1 MNMSNIEIQHQIKT
15 KMVKGDIPTP
25 PGTGHIGCL
34 TKDQKAILKDVW
46 AVIFYIADSGEAIV
60 PADMMN
66 EVQKEATSSGTKST
80 TVQAAANAGWF
91 SGNKAAK
98 AQEEA
103 KAAGFG
109 AGMAK
114 ISLADLG
121 LSVDKLRPILW
132 DNVMG
137 DHPDALVLRFV
148 RARKW
153 NIVNALNMMFKA
165 FKWRLDEDVPAIK
178 YSTDELLDSQN
189 PKLIK
194 QLETGKFFLHGTDVE
209 NRPVAYLTVRLHRP
223 GDQPPKTLERLTV
236 YVMEAGRVLIQHP
249 VETVCLVFDLTGFS
263 LANMDFAMV
272 RYLVNIFEAYYPESL
287 GRIIIHGAP
296 FVFWGV
302 WKVVQ
307 PWLDPVVAAKVRF
320 TRSDQDLLEHIP
332 AKHLPDRYK
341 GGLDHFTYSYPH
353 AQPEENKCMEDTET
367 KDRLVAEWKA
377 MMWKFEALTRE
388 WIAAGT
394 PQATSE
400 RSEEEVE
407 QEREQLAKELRVAYF
422 KMDPYI
428 RARNMFHRTSPPIAQ
443 PDGSALWVYNN

>member
-194 QLETGKFFLHGTDVE
+194 QLETG
-209 NRPVAYLTVRLHRP
+209 
-223 GDQPPKTLERLTV
+223 
-236 YVMEAGRVLIQHP
+236 
-249 VETVCLVFDLTGFS
+249 
-263 LANMDFAMV
+263 
-272 RYLVNIFEAYYPESL
+272 
-287 GRIIIHGAP
+287 
-296 FVFWGV
+296 
-302 WKVVQ
+302 
-307 PWLDPVVAAKVRF
+307 
-320 TRSDQDLLEHIP
+320 
-332 AKHLPDRYK
+332 
-341 GGLDHFTYSYPH
+341 
-353 AQPEENKCMEDTET
+353 
-367 KDRLVAEWKA
+367 
-377 MMWKFEALTRE
+377 
-388 WIAAGT
+388 
-394 PQATSE
+394 
-400 RSEEEVE
+400 
-407 QEREQLAKELRVAYF
+407 
-422 KMDPYI
+422 
-428 RARNMFHRTSPPIAQ
+428 
-443 PDGSALWVYNN
+443 